1 MICLHVFAC
10 NNIQVLYSR
19 YPRIRQTFLNKL
31 NFCQLFCIIN
41 VVIGILTQSVNYDNK
56 KLLSS
61 VVYKEGHM
69 GNCNSS
75 PTCTFDSHCVY
86 EHVPSTDTEVGEY
99 EVM

>member
-1 MICLHVFAC
+1 MYLHV
-10 NNIQVLYSR
+10 NNIQVSKN
-19 YPRIRQTFLNKL
+19 QTDFFFNKL

-41 VVIGILTQSVNYDNK
+41 VVIGILTQSVNYDNM

-61 VVYKEGHM
+61 VAYKEGHM

-75 PTCTFDSHCVY
+75 PTCTFHSHCVY
-86 EHVPSTDTEVGEY
+86 EHVPSTDTEAGEY